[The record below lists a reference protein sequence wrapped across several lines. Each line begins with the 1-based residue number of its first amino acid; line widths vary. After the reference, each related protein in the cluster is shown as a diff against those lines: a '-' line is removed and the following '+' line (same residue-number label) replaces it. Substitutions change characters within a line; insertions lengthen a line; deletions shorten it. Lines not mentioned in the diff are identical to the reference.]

1 MKAFQLCYQ
10 PKIFIH
16 YWMNVFEVSLYVLF
30 IIFVSVFGTPCMC
43 PQKWQWQIG
52 VIAVLLAW
60 VNLIRLSAK
69 FPSMGIY
76 IIMFGNIIL
85 TFLKVI
91 VLSMLLLTTFAITFY
106 MIFSEPQ
113 FQVSHFQ
120 RNPPIVVYSLLYTSY
135 VNEMERILL
144 AVLFTVVYLS
154 PYYQQAKL

>member
-1 MKAFQLCYQ
+1 MKVFQHCYQ

-16 YWMNVFEVSLYVLF
+16 DWMNVFEVSLYVLS

-76 IIMFGNIIL
+76 VIMFGNIIL

-144 AVLFTVVYLS
+144 AVLFTVVYL
-154 PYYQQAKL
+154 